1 VDPEIIEERDMQYR
15 KLGATGIDVPLIGLG
30 TMTWG
35 EQNTVEQACEQM
47 DYSLSRGVNFFDA
60 AEMYPVPPRAET
72 AGETERCIG
81 QWLSQTGKRSE
92 ITLATKVS
100 GRADTRPDWKHI
112 RDGPRLS
119 RDHIRR
125 AIEGSLERLQTDYVD
140 LYQVH
145 WPERATNYFGMR
157 GYVHYPK
164 GDGIAIEETLDALSE
179 LVDEGLVKHV
189 GLSNETPWGMME
201 YLRQASER
209 GLAKVVSIQNVYNL
223 LSRQFETGLAE
234 MAIREEV
241 GLLAYSPMAFGVLSG
256 KYIGGKMPA
265 GSRLELFERFVR
277 YGSPQSEAATIA
289 YQGIAEKHGMTLA
302 QMSLAFVCQQPFVTS
317 CLIGATTMDQLR
329 ENIDAVDVSVSK
341 ELLAEINE
349 VHNQYPDPAP

>member
-1 VDPEIIEERDMQYR
+1 MQYR

-72 AGETERCIG
+72 AGDTERCIG

-317 CLIGATTMDQLR
+317 CLIGATTMDQLC

>member
-72 AGETERCIG
+72 AGDTERCIG

-164 GDGIAIEETLDALSE
+164 GDGIAIEGTLDALSE

>member
-1 VDPEIIEERDMQYR
+1 MQYK
-15 KLGATGIDVPLIGLG
+15 KLGNTDIDVSLIGLG

-47 DYSLSRGVNFFDA
+47 DYAVSKGVNFFDA
-60 AEMYPVPPRAET
+60 AEMYPVPPKAET
-72 AGETERCIG
+72 AGDTERCIG
-81 QWLSQTGKRSE
+81 EWFSQSGKRSE
-92 ITLATKVS
+92 VVLATKVA
-100 GRADTRPDWKHI
+100 GRADTKPDWQHI
-112 RDGPRLS
+112 RGGPRLN

-125 AIEGSLERLQTDYVD
+125 AIEGSLEKLKTDYVD

-157 GYVHYPK
+157 GYVHYPA
-164 GDGIAIEETLDALSE
+164 GDGIAIEETLNALSE

-189 GLSNETPWGMME
+189 GLSNETPWGVME
-201 YLRQASER
+201 YLRLASER

-234 MAIREEV
+234 MAIREQV

-256 KYIGGKMPA
+256 KYLNGQMPA
-265 GSRLELFERFVR
+265 GSRLELFQRFAR
-277 YGSPQSEAATIA
+277 YGSPQSEAATHAYKAIA
-289 YQGIAEKHGMTLA
+289 DKHEITLA

-317 CLIGATTMDQLR
+317 NLIGATTMEQLA
-329 ENIDAVDVSVSK
+329 ENIAAVDLQLSK
-341 ELLAEINE
+341 ELMKEIE
-349 VHNQYPDPAP
+349 AVHNQYPDPAP

>member
-1 VDPEIIEERDMQYR
+1 MQYR
-15 KLGATGIDVPLIGLG
+15 KLGGTDIDVPVIGLG

-35 EQNTVEQACEQM
+35 EQNNLEQACEQM
-47 DYSLSRGVNFFDA
+47 DYALSRGVNFFDA
-60 AEMYPVPPRAET
+60 AEMYPVPPRPET
-72 AGETERCIG
+72 VGATERCIG
-81 QWLSQTGKRSE
+81 EWFSQSGKRSE
-92 ITLATKVS
+92 VTLATKVA
-100 GRADTRPDWKHI
+100 GRADTRPDWEHI
-112 RDGPRLS
+112 RGGPRLS

-125 AIEGSLERLQTDYVD
+125 AIEGSLENLKTDYVD

-164 GDGIAIEETLDALSE
+164 GDGIEIEETLDALSE

-189 GLSNETPWGMME
+189 GLSNETPWGVME
-201 YLRQASER
+201 YRRLASER
-209 GLAKVVSIQNVYNL
+209 GMAKVVSIQNVYNL

-256 KYIGGKMPA
+256 KYLDGKKPT
-265 GSRLELFERFVR
+265 GSRLELFERFAR
-277 YGSPQSEAATIA
+277 YDSPQSEAATIA
-289 YQGIAEKHGMTLA
+289 YNKIAEKHGMTLA

-317 CLIGATTMDQLR
+317 CLIGATTMEQLR
-329 ENIDAVDVSVSK
+329 ENIDAGDIELSK
-341 ELLAEINE
+341 ELRAEIE
-349 VHNQYPDPAP
+349 AVHNQYPDPAP

>member
-1 VDPEIIEERDMQYR
+1 MQYR
-15 KLGATGIDVPLIGLG
+15 KLGGTDIDVPVIGLG

-35 EQNTVEQACEQM
+35 EQNNLQQACEQM
-47 DYSLSRGVNFFDA
+47 DYALSRGVNFFDA
-60 AEMYPVPPRAET
+60 AEMYPVPPKAET
-72 AGETERCIG
+72 AGDTERCIG
-81 QWLSQTGKRSE
+81 EWLSQSGKRSE
-92 ITLATKVS
+92 ITLATKVA

-112 RDGPRLS
+112 RGGPRLS
-119 RDHIRR
+119 RDHIRQ

-189 GLSNETPWGMME
+189 GLSNETSWGVME
-201 YLRQASER
+201 YLRLASER
-209 GLAKVVSIQNVYNL
+209 GMAKVVSIQNVYNL

-256 KYIGGKMPA
+256 KYLDGQMPA
-265 GSRLELFERFVR
+265 GSRLELFERFSR
-277 YGSPQSEAATIA
+277 YGSPQAEAATLAYKAIA
-289 YQGIAEKHGMTLA
+289 DKHGMTLA

-329 ENIDAVDVSVSK
+329 ENIDAVEIELSK
-341 ELLAEINE
+341 DLRSEIE
-349 VHNQYPDPAP
+349 AVHNQYPDPAP